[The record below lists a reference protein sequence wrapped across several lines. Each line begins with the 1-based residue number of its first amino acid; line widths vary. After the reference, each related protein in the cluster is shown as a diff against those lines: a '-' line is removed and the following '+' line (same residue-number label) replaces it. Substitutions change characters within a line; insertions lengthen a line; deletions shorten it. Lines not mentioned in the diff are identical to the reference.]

1 MALVRRGCALLNS
14 WQIQEREGQASV
26 THADEDVIMRVWCV
40 RLNEHMQM
48 SAAAMLACKGSCVV
62 CVRCASNTQH
72 ALSPWKAGFSSVE
85 RGWMVPT
92 RPQRARVQ
100 VWYVRVMYK
109 RKARAC
115 DLRAPPQ
122 AHSRGV
128 FVCTLRGTPFHT
140 TPSHSHQFPISTP
153 LFPIAA
159 LVNGRFSP
167 RARRVVHGIPIRI
180 NIIPACG
187 R

>member
-1 MALVRRGCALLNS
+1 MTHSIMALVRRGCALLNS

-92 RPQRARVQ
+92 RPQRPRVQ
-100 VWYVRVMYK
+100 V
-109 RKARAC
+109 AC
-115 DLRAPPQ
+115 KFGMFASCTNEKLAPVTCGRRPK
-122 AHSRGV
+122 
-128 FVCTLRGTPFHT
+128 
-140 TPSHSHQFPISTP
+140 
-153 LFPIAA
+153 PIAA
-159 LVNGRFSP
+159 EFSF
-167 RARRVVHGIPIRI
+167 VHYGVPLFTPPHLIHTNFP
-180 NIIPACG
+180 
-187 R
+187 

>member
-1 MALVRRGCALLNS
+1 
-14 WQIQEREGQASV
+14 
-26 THADEDVIMRVWCV
+26 
-40 RLNEHMQM
+40 
-48 SAAAMLACKGSCVV
+48 MLACKGSCVV

-159 LVNGRFSP
+159 LVNGRISP
-167 RARRVVHGIPIRI
+167 RTFARYLLLPERLRYRTHRHTLIPTGSVSSR
-180 NIIPACG
+180 
-187 R
+187 